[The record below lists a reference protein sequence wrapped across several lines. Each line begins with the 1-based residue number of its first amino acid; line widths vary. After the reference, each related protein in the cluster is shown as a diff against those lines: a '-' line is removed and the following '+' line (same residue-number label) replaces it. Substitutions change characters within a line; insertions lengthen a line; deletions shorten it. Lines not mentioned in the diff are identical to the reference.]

1 MLRSFCAGG
10 LASTA
15 MDYESI
21 CAQLAE
27 KQTVRGKKKKKKQ
40 KKKDKYGKEYV

>member
-1 MLRSFCAGG
+1 MFSHILSPDTGG

-21 CAQLAE
+21 CAQLADKE
-27 KQTVRGKKKKKKQ
+27 KHKKKKKKKQ
-40 KKKDKYGKEYV
+40 KKKDGKF